1 MFLLE
6 SLRKGRSSIRGVSLN
21 AVVPSSE
28 RKKRGKKGEGQGG
41 KRPGGRQRRTEEGS
55 ERGIGV

>member
-1 MFLLE
+1 ME

-21 AVVPSSE
+21 AVMPSSE

-55 ERGIGV
+55 ESGIGV